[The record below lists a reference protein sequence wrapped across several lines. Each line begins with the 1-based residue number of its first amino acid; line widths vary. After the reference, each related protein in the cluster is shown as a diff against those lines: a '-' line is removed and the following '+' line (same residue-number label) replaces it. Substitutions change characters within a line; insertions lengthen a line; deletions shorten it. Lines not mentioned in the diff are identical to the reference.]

1 MFSKIHI
8 IIAADDGGSRS
19 LVLTRKKLSVLV
31 CAAVCLCVVAVTAT
45 VYSAYTLV
53 TQSERK
59 QNFAA
64 LMTRVQL
71 LEGQNGD
78 LLAQVDQEQREKQ
91 QLMSEA
97 LSLLNERTAQ
107 LESILTQVGV
117 EVPVENGAVHGA
129 GEIEAANSLD
139 NSGGP
144 FISAGESENEG
155 LVGQDEAGEIL
166 NHSDKLLDLITHVPL
181 GRPTAGYC
189 SSGFGR
195 RIDPIN
201 GQRAFHSGI
210 DIASNV
216 GTKVYATAD
225 GTVVSCGTV
234 NGYGKM
240 VKVQNGKRFSTVFGH
255 LQKIMVANGTRV
267 VRGDVIGTMG
277 NTGRSTG
284 PHLHYEIRDRGRAVN
299 PYPFT
304 FL

>member
-1 MFSKIHI
+1 MMNKIHI

-19 LVLTRKKLSVLV
+19 LALSKKRLSILIVMTVFL
-31 CAAVCLCVVAVTAT
+31 ACVVVSAT
-45 VYSAYTLV
+45 IFSAYTLV
-53 TQSERK
+53 MQPQRS
-59 QNFAA
+59 QDLAA
-64 LMTRVQL
+64 LKAHVQVIEAENSRL
-71 LEGQNGD
+71 LVE
-78 LLAQVDQEQREKQ
+78 VDQQQREKQ

-97 LSLLNERTAQ
+97 LSHLNERTAQ

-117 EVPVENGAVHGA
+117 AVPSQQCDVDDKALVATDTGSA
-129 GEIEAANSLD
+129 

-144 FISAGESENEG
+144 FISAGEDDYDG
-155 LVGQDEAGEIL
+155 LLGQDEADEVL
-166 NHSDKLLDLITHVPL
+166 DHSDKLLDLIAHVPL

-201 GQRAFHSGI
+201 GQRAFHSGM
-210 DIASNV
+210 DIANNV

-225 GTVVSCGTV
+225 GIVVSCGTV

-240 VKVQNGKRFSTVFGH
+240 VKVSNGQRFSTVFGH
-255 LQKIMVANGTRV
+255 LQKILVAHGTRV

-284 PHLHYEIRDRGRAVN
+284 PHLHYEIRDRGHAVN